1 MNGNGGL
8 YNQGPGGIGGMGGAP
23 NHNLIPPHGD
33 QFGGR
38 PPYNNVNPG
47 PSPQN
52 GM

>member
-1 MNGNGGL
+1 
-8 YNQGPGGIGGMGGAP
+8 MGGAP

-38 PPYNNVNPG
+38 PPYNNMNPG
-47 PSPQN
+47 PPPQN